1 MNGHLVIVRTNL
13 DDIPVR
19 LFQTRE
25 EADDYANG
33 MDDAAVLTVTRGG
46 NVFNVDASTFNGVWV
61 VEFVGGEPV
70 SSRLVWD
77 DDTGAP
83 NL

>member
-19 LFQTRE
+19 LCQTRE

-33 MDDAAVLTVTRGG
+33 MDDAAVLTVTRGE

-61 VEFVGGEPV
+61 VEFVGGEPA